1 MLANSKEIGTLF
13 LTPRAIYSRKVH
25 RQRRALLSRN
35 FKESKTLKKHCP
47 YNEDITKLRLRE
59 IWEIIQRNEL
69 NRQRELKGLKQILF
83 HRPHIIEVR
92 LKKIEKILLFNNLIT
107 EYKLNEV
114 KDVLSDNGERKT
126 EDIFKVIK
134 TNLLSNPGIK
144 KILLNEL
151 EDIILGDELNIEY
164 MLNVLKKFL
173 LSNTSVGLSMLN
185 ELEKIL
191 LSNELL
197 DEVKLNEL
205 RRILL
210 SDNPVSESQLDELK
224 LLLVDILHGYSQPK
238 CYLQK
243 ENVHLNKCNVKWKYH
258 PTEKETH
265 ANEIDRTEQNEL
277 LKKKNSLNKSDS
289 SGGEDMPRKKNRNRD
304 KSIIEQRNVNVF
316 QKEKKGSINVCM
328 RDMTS
333 KNDLEYKDNSP
344 KEGEL
349 PKKEKKRIRDRST
362 DGKRDKKV
370 LPNEEDSAKDIY
382 ITDKTEK
389 NCFKERDDSQKEGE
403 LPKKKKKRIRDRS
416 TGGKGDKNVLP
427 NEEDSAKDIYITDRK
442 EKNCFKERDDSQK
455 EGELPKKKK
464 KRIRDRST
472 DGKSDKKVLPKEED
486 PAKDTY
492 ITEKTEKDYSTERGI
507 QFKEEQSQKKKIYSI
522 YKNMDKK
529 REKDELQI
537 DKDSAKDAHI
547 EDRKDEEKLL
557 KKKDS
562 LHVIDVTVRD
572 SLYDITEEA
581 LFKTILE
588 GKVKEKT
595 GNIMHIIKKVVSYG
609 IPLTTALISLII
621 LSIEFIKAKSASI
634 LLEATAAGMVSGA
647 AALAS
652 CSPEVATV
660 ATGCALDTVTTF
672 FSGPFSIGNL
682 VTSLSA
688 GSKCAVKTAV
698 AATACTASS
707 TSTAISSSTS
717 VATSYIVIQALFP
730 SLISITVVVI
740 IVVFYNLFI
749 YLDKRDKLNFLYKYR
764 RRVRRFLNKI
774 KRGIMD

>member
-1 MLANSKEIGTLF
+1 MLAVILMGTLTDFPEKKSKEIGTLF
-13 LTPRAIYSRKVH
+13 LTPRTIYSRKVH

-35 FKESKTLKKHCP
+35 STESKTLKKYCP
-47 YNEDITKLRLRE
+47 YNEDITKLRLRD
-59 IWEIIQRNEL
+59 IWEIIQGNEL
-69 NRQRELKGLKQILF
+69 NRQHELKGLKQILF

-126 EDIFKVIK
+126 EDIFKVIN

-144 KILLNEL
+144 KILLKEL
-151 EDIILGDELNIEY
+151 EDIILGDELNIQY
-164 MLNVLKKFL
+164 MLNILKKIL

-191 LSNELL
+191 LINELL

-205 RRILL
+205 RSILL
-210 SDNPVSESQLDELK
+210 SDNPVIESQLDELK
-224 LLLVDILHGYSQPK
+224 LLLVDILRGYSKPK

-258 PTEKETH
+258 STEKETH
-265 ANEIDRTEQNEL
+265 ADEIDRTEKNEL

-316 QKEKKGSINVCM
+316 QKEKKGGINVCM

-333 KNDLEYKDNSP
+333 KNDLEHRDNSP

-349 PKKEKKRIRDRST
+349 PKKKRKRIRDRST
-362 DGKRDKKV
+362 GGKRYKKV
-370 LPNEEDSAKDIY
+370 LQKEEESAKDTY
-382 ITDKTEK
+382 ITGKTEK
-389 NCFKERDDSQKEGE
+389 NCFKERDDSPKEGE
-403 LPKKKKKRIRDRS
+403 LPKKKKKRIKDRY
-416 TGGKGDKNVLP
+416 TGDK
-427 NEEDSAKDIYITDRK
+427 R
-442 EKNCFKERDDSQK
+442 
-455 EGELPKKKK
+455 
-464 KRIRDRST
+464 
-472 DGKSDKKVLPKEED
+472 DKKVLSKEKVT
-486 PAKDTY
+486 AKDTY
-492 ITEKTEKDYSTERGI
+492 ITEKTEKDYSTERAL
-507 QFKEEQSQKKKIYSI
+507 QFKEEQLKKKNIYSI
-522 YKNMDKK
+522 YKKIDKK

-547 EDRKDEEKLL
+547 EDRTKEEKLL

-562 LHVIDVTVRD
+562 LHIIDVTVRD

-595 GNIMHIIKKVVSYG
+595 GNIMHIIKKVALYG

-652 CSPEVATV
+652 CSPEVATL
-660 ATGCALDTVTTF
+660 ATGCAFDTVTTF
-672 FSGPFSIGNL
+672 FSGSFSIGNL

-707 TSTAISSSTS
+707 TSAAISSSTS
-717 VATSYIVIQALFP
+717 VAISYIVIQALFP

-749 YLDKRDKLNFLYKYR
+749 YLDKRDKLNFLYKYK
-764 RRVRRFLNKI
+764 RRVRRSLNKI
-774 KRGIMD
+774 KRDIMG